1 MKKNLKKMSEGDKAV
16 KILKSIPGTGFL
28 NAITVR
34 AYMDDIKRFS
44 HFNKFSAYLWIS
56 SLGKQLR

>member
-1 MKKNLKKMSEGDKAV
+1 MLEGDKAV
-16 KILKSIPGTGFL
+16 KILKSIPGTDSL

-34 AYMDDIKRFS
+34 IYMDDIKRFS
-44 HFNKFSAYLWIS
+44 HFNKFSAYLCIS